1 MTVKQLIEEL
11 ELIDDQYAEVRIQE
25 DKPCGCGYVY
35 DFYGVEE
42 MEATS
47 TEESEVFLL
56 FKI

>member
-1 MTVKQLIEEL
+1 MTVQ
-11 ELIDDQYAEVRIQE
+11 ELIKELKTLDPYAEVRIQE
-25 DKPCGCGYVY
+25 EKPSGCGYVY

>member
-1 MTVKQLIEEL
+1 MTVQ
-11 ELIDDQYAEVRIQE
+11 ELIKELKTLDPYAEVRIQE
-25 DKPCGCGYVY
+25 EKPSGCGYVY
-35 DFYGVEE
+35 DFFGVEE

>member
-11 ELIDDQYAEVRIQE
+11 ELIDDPYAEVRIQE
-25 DKPCGCGYVY
+25 EKPNGCGYVH
-35 DFYGVEE
+35 DFFGVEE

>member
-1 MTVKQLIEEL
+1 MTVQ
-11 ELIDDQYAEVRIQE
+11 ELIKELKTLDPYAEVRIQE